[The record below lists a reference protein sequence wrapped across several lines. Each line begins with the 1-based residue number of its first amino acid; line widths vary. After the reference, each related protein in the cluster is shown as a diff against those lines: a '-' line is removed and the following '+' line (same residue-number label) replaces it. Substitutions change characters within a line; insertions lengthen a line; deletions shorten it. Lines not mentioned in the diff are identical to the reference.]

1 MSFHGPLE
9 MSLLSYLS
17 LCEFYET
24 VFEQYQA
31 MPSNARKS
39 VLFMSTNPLYIIN
52 IYIISIMERASF
64 TCSVLNNTSGQE
76 LLENQSKKSNVYLF
90 SCGFAMPVH

>member
-1 MSFHGPLE
+1 MSFYGLLN

-17 LCEFYET
+17 LCEFCET

-39 VLFMSTNPLYIIN
+39 VLFMSTNPLYIIY
-52 IYIISIMERASF
+52 IYKL
-64 TCSVLNNTSGQE
+64 SVLWNAQALRAVS
-76 LLENQSKKSNVYLF
+76 
-90 SCGFAMPVH
+90 

>member
-1 MSFHGPLE
+1 MSCHGLLK

-17 LCEFYET
+17 LCEFCET

-39 VLFMSTNPLYIIN
+39 VLFMSTNPLYIID

-64 TCSVLNNTSGQE
+64 TCSVLNNTSRQE
-76 LLENQSKKSNVYLF
+76 LLENHYKKFNVYLF
-90 SCGFAMPVH
+90 NPGFAMPVH